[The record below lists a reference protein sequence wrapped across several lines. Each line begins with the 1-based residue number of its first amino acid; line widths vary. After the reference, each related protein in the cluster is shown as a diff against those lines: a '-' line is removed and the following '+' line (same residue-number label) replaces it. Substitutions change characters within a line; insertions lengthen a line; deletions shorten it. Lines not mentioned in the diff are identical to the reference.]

1 MTGPCTVRQRRLRS
15 LREVAPGRLWV
26 ALCRGCGHR
35 GALPVAQLLARWGDL
50 LPVDAALARMR
61 CSAYGRYEVKAR
73 LLRLCDPGCP
83 RQRG

>member
-1 MTGPCTVRQRRLRS
+1 MSGPGAARLRRLRS
-15 LREVAPGRLWV
+15 LREVAPGWLWV

-35 GALPVAQLLARWGDL
+35 GALPVAQFLARWGDL
-50 LPVDAALARMR
+50 LPVEAALARMR
-61 CSAYGRYEVKAR
+61 CSACGGCEVKAR